1 MICITIRHNAGT
13 DPIMTIHGISPDIL
27 AALEQVLGQGGVV
40 ANAAEMTKY
49 LVDWSGDHHGGAL
62 AVVKP
67 ASVAEVQA
75 AVRLCGTLGLAMIPQ
90 GGNTGLVAG
99 AIDIGTAHGA
109 VIISLERLNRIRLVD
124 ADNFMLE
131 ADAGCIL
138 QRIKDAAE
146 DQDCLFPLALGAQG
160 SCQIGGNAASNAGG
174 VNVLRYGMAR
184 DLIVGLEVVL
194 PDGEL
199 WSGFSGLRKDNR
211 GYDLKQLFIGAEGTL
226 GIITGVEM
234 KLFPKPGKVETAY
247 LGLPSFNAAIS
258 LFKHARRECSDLISA
273 FEIIGSECMELV
285 HLVDPKAV
293 APVEAPVH
301 VLIELSSSAAI
312 DLRTL
317 LVDFLAVTMENE
329 LISDAILAESGA
341 QARAFWAIREGLVEG
356 QAKRGYHVRT
366 DLSVRISDI
375 PALIA
380 QARDFVALEHPGW
393 ISQAYG
399 HAGDGNIHFNVLPPL
414 DLAEPDVRAR
424 GAVITAR
431 LYDIVNALGGSIS
444 AEHGIGRTRQRVYW
458 AGMSPVHR
466 RLVGALKDALDPNRL
481 MNPGCLFPATETLS

>member
-1 MICITIRHNAGT
+1 
-13 DPIMTIHGISPDIL
+13 MTIHGISPDIL
-27 AALEQVLGQGGVV
+27 AALEHVLGKGGV
-40 ANAAEMTKY
+40 AADAASMAKY
-49 LVDWSGDHHGGAL
+49 LVDWSGDHHGGAV
-62 AVVKP
+62 AVLKP
-67 ASVAEVQA
+67 ASVAEVQD
-75 AVRLCGTLGLAMIPQ
+75 AVRLCGRLGLAMIPQ

-99 AIDIGTAHGA
+99 AIDIGTAPGA
-109 VIISLERLNRIRLVD
+109 VVISLERLNRIRSVD
-124 ADNFMLE
+124 IDNFTLQ

-138 QRIKDAAE
+138 QHIKDAAE
-146 DQDCLFPLALGAQG
+146 EQDCLFPLALGAQG

-234 KLFPKPGKVETAY
+234 KLFPKPAKVETAY
-247 LGLPSFNAAIS
+247 LGLPSFEAAIL
-258 LFKHARRECSDLISA
+258 LFKRARRECSDLISA
-273 FEIIGSECMELV
+273 FEIIGAECMELA
-285 HLVDPKAV
+285 LLADPNIAM
-293 APVEAPVH
+293 PVNAPVH
-301 VLIELSSSAAI
+301 VLIELSSGASIA
-312 DLRTL
+312 LRTL
-317 LVDFLAVTMENE
+317 LLDFLASTMEE
-329 LISDAILAESGA
+329 QLVTDAVLAESGA
-341 QARAFWAIREGLVEG
+341 QARTFWAIREGLVEG

-380 QARDFVALEHPGW
+380 KARLFVELEHPGW

-414 DLAEPDVRAR
+414 GLAETEARNR
-424 GAVITAR
+424 GAAITTR
-431 LYDIVNALGGSIS
+431 LYEIVGALGGSIS

-458 AGMSPVHR
+458 AGMSPVQR
-466 RLVGALKDALDPNRL
+466 RLVSTLKDAFDPDGL

>member
-1 MICITIRHNAGT
+1 
-13 DPIMTIHGISPDIL
+13 MTIHGIPPDVL
-27 AALEQVLGQGGVV
+27 AALEHLLGQGGVAADA
-40 ANAAEMTKY
+40 ANMAKY
-49 LVDWSGDHHGGAL
+49 LVDWSGDHHGA
-62 AVVKP
+62 AVAVLKP

-75 AVRLCGTLGLAMIPQ
+75 AVRLCDTLGLAMIPQ

-99 AIDIGTAHGA
+99 AIDIGTACGA
-109 VIISLERLNRIRLVD
+109 VIISLERLNRIRVVD
-124 ADNFMLE
+124 GDNFTLQ

-138 QRIKDAAE
+138 QHIKDRVE

-199 WSGFSGLRKDNR
+199 WNGFSGLRKDNR

-226 GIITGVEM
+226 GIITGVEV

-247 LGLPSFNAAIS
+247 LGLRSFEAAIA
-258 LFKHARRECSDLISA
+258 LFRQARRGCSDLISA
-273 FEIIGSECMELV
+273 FEIIGAECMELAR
-285 HLVDPKAV
+285 LVDPDTV
-293 APVEAPVH
+293 TPVTAPVH
-301 VLIELSSSAAI
+301 VLIELSSSAAV

-317 LVDFLAVTMENE
+317 LVDFLASAMENE
-329 LISDAILAESGA
+329 LVADAVLAESGA

-375 PALIA
+375 PTLIA
-380 QARDFVALEHPGW
+380 QARDFVARDHPGW
-393 ISQAYG
+393 LSAAYG
-399 HAGDGNIHFNVLPPL
+399 HAGDGNIHFSVLPPL
-414 DLAEPDVRAR
+414 DLAEPDAR
-424 GAVITAR
+424 TTGAAITTG
-431 LYDIVNALGGSIS
+431 LYDITNALGGSIS
-444 AEHGIGRTRQRVYW
+444 AEHGIGRTRSRVYW

-466 RLVGALKDALDPNRL
+466 QLVTTLKDALDPNRL
-481 MNPGCLFPATETLS
+481 MNPGCLFPVTENLS

>member
-1 MICITIRHNAGT
+1 
-13 DPIMTIHGISPDIL
+13 MTIHRISSDVL
-27 AALEQVLGQGGVV
+27 TALEHLLGQGGVV
-40 ANAAEMTKY
+40 ADAADMAKY

-62 AVVKP
+62 AVLKP

-75 AVRLCGTLGLAMIPQ
+75 AVRLCGTLGQAMIPQ

-99 AIDIGTAHGA
+99 AIDIGTAAHGA
-109 VIISLERLNRIRLVD
+109 VIISLERLNRIRVVD
-124 ADNFMLE
+124 ADNFTLQ

-138 QRIKDAAE
+138 QHVKDAAE

-174 VNVLRYGMAR
+174 VNVLRYGMVR

-199 WSGFSGLRKDNR
+199 WNGFSGLRKDNR

-226 GIITGVEM
+226 GIITGVEV

-247 LGLPSFNAAIS
+247 LGLRSFEAAIA
-258 LFKHARRECSDLISA
+258 LFRQARRGCSDLISA
-273 FEIIGSECMELV
+273 FEIIGAECMDLAR
-285 HLVDPKAV
+285 LVDPNTV
-293 APVEAPVH
+293 VPVTAPVH
-301 VLIELSSSAAI
+301 VLIELSSGAVV

-317 LVDFLAVTMENE
+317 LVDFLANAMENE
-329 LISDAILAESGA
+329 LVADAVLAESGA

-375 PALIA
+375 PTLIA
-380 QARDFVALEHPGW
+380 RARDFVARDHPGW
-393 ISQAYG
+393 LSAAYG
-399 HAGDGNIHFNVLPPL
+399 HAGDGNIHFSVLPPL
-414 DLAEPDVRAR
+414 GLAEPDARTR
-424 GAVITAR
+424 GAAITTG
-431 LYDIVNALGGSIS
+431 LYDITNALGGSIS
-444 AEHGIGRTRQRVYW
+444 AEHGIGRTRSRVYW

-466 RLVGALKDALDPNRL
+466 RLVGTLKDALDPNRL